1 MVIIQL
7 IFYGPT
13 ILFSR
18 GLDGKKFYSCAAY
31 RDKKKCSF
39 FLWENQSG
47 EKYVQQFERDP
58 IISKMIRFKLQ
69 SRLKFVKSL
78 NQENRIYC
86 HKCNELLPKSEKHLH
101 LEHEDFLQEN
111 IDDFKLSRPSQLL
124 RPFQESKRES
134 QYFFT
139 DSTINAFLN
148 MFKSLNIKYVVC
160 IGAPT
165 IHEQIVCK
173 VPVLKSILLDI
184 DHRYLQFYQCNDF
197 RWFNLFNCYILEE
210 CDTKEIL
217 VDLLSKEDSM
227 AVLIDPP
234 FGGRLEPIAYT
245 MKKFDDIRLKHNKN
259 FLTKFL
265 ILPYFMERYVKS
277 CLPEMSMLDYKVD
290 YSNHKKFNDTGRNKG
305 SPIRLFTNANQSKIP
320 LPSDENYHFCEE
332 CNRWVSG
339 ENNHCYQCGGCMS
352 KNGRKYIHC
361 NLCKK
366 CVKCTWKHCKKCKK
380 CCLPDHRC
388 INDQI
393 KTSSKNKRQGQN
405 KKYKSSINLKST
417 MIKKNIYNEEIKR
430 F

>member
-1 MVIIQL
+1 MVELEKNKNISVHMDTLEQHPHCSH
-7 IFYGPT
+7 GPT

-111 IDDFKLSRPSQLL
+111 IDDFKLSRPSQ
-124 RPFQESKRES
+124 
-134 QYFFT
+134 
-139 DSTINAFLN
+139 
-148 MFKSLNIKYVVC
+148 
-160 IGAPT
+160 
-165 IHEQIVCK
+165 
-173 VPVLKSILLDI
+173 
-184 DHRYLQFYQCNDF
+184 LQFYQCNDF